1 MPKNFMKNKA
11 GKLCFLLVCVFLCTA
26 CGKEKTVFEAGVE
39 NVPEIE
45 STVSMISDEPEKEK
59 AEEKAEVSVSGKVNI
74 NSAGAEELMTLP
86 GIGEVRA
93 LAIIEYRETYGNFE
107 NIEDIM
113 NVKGIK
119 TGVFSKINELIC
131 VK

>member
-11 GKLCFLLVCVFLCTA
+11 GKVCFLLVCVFLCTA
-26 CGKEKTVFEAGVE
+26 CGKEKTVFQAGEDNPPVTE
-39 NVPEIE
+39 ISETVLLEEPEE
-45 STVSMISDEPEKEK
+45 ETTEEKETVSL
-59 AEEKAEVSVSGKVNI
+59 SGKVNI
-74 NSAGAEELMTLP
+74 NKANAEELMTLP

-93 LAIIEYRETYGNFE
+93 LSIIEYRETYGSFE
-107 NIEDIM
+107 TIEDIM

-119 TGVFSKINELIC
+119 TGVFSKINDLIC

>member
-39 NVPEIE
+39 NVPERE
-45 STVSMISDEPEKEK
+45 SAVSMISDEPEKEK
-59 AEEKAEVSVSGKVNI
+59 TEEKAEVSVSGKVNI